1 MLHWLPKGLVYSSKN
16 VSLNFS
22 LVRRSCRFAGKI
34 IRNILKQNTCLAHV
48 QDMKFPEIGV
58 PQNGWFMMETAI
70 KIDDLGYPHLR
81 KRVSSIIWPQLGD
94 PWRPNLLQWRHQG
107 YGCQPRQPGPGLSA
121 QFSHVSHFSA
131 NMSISNLWQ
140 FSSIFP
146 NILKWPLIGVAT
158 RLRTMASLGSCW
170 PNDTKVAMSCG
181 DLLTDLLSW
190 IILKMIL
197 KWWKIHLG
205 LRYICN

>member
-146 NILKWPLIGVAT
+146 QYIEVAIDWGGNAPEDDGQPGLLLAKWYQSCHVLWWFVDWFVELNHLK
-158 RLRTMASLGSCW
+158 
-170 PNDTKVAMSCG
+170 NDP
-181 DLLTDLLSW
+181 
-190 IILKMIL
+190 
-197 KWWKIHLG
+197 
-205 LRYICN
+205 